1 MRKSIIITRIFT
13 VFAIVG
19 LLGGF
24 AYHVFAAIPLGSN
37 FQLNSQLPLDAR
49 SVATTI
55 TTRNA
60 ISSGARYEGMVVY
73 VVDSDGSGNPAT
85 YQLQNGITNSDWV
98 EFGSGVGSGTVTS
111 VSVSTA
117 NGVSGSVSN
126 NTTTPAITL
135 TLGAITPSSV
145 NGLTLTAGGTGFSIA
160 GGTSS
165 KTLTVSN
172 TLTLA
177 GTDSSTLNIG
187 AGGTLG
193 TGAFAALGATRALD
207 NLASVAI
214 NTSLVSDTD
223 NTDALGS
230 ALIGWSDL
238 FLGDGAVVNFNNGD
252 VTVTHSLNAVT
263 LAGGSLVLP
272 NAGLTV
278 GSSVPFSDASGTL
291 TLQNVDDLDPT
302 TETTIEGEIDTLDN
316 LDRIQGHQVTL
327 TGALTRVGAHALTL
341 TTTDTTS
348 ITLPTSGTLATL
360 AGSEELTN
368 KTYNG
373 LTVTSSNGTLTV
385 ANGSTLAT
393 SGANSL
399 TLTTTGAT
407 NVTLPTSGTLATTT
421 DLASYV
427 PYTGA
432 TSDLTLGTRKVHSA
446 QINATS
452 ATATD
457 DILTIEPGSGG
468 AARFSGTLT
477 VADLTANRTW
487 ILPDTSGTLALLS
500 QLLEGSTSS
509 TDDETFLGLNA
520 GSSASTDRTVFVGEG
535 AGQNTTGATFV
546 AVGYNAGRST
556 SGTVRAQQSVFLG
569 SSAGA
574 NSSDAST
581 TSSVFIGYRTG
592 NGASTAS
599 NSIFIGT
606 STGVTDLVDNTSTGS
621 SILIGDGAS
630 TGGFSNSIAFGKGA
644 TNTATNQI
652 VFGSSSTSYTS
663 LVFGNGVTSATP
675 VNSTLTA
682 TGGSDASGSSG
693 TLTVSGGSG
702 AGANDIN
709 GGNLILTGGNSTGGG
724 IGGDILF
731 KTSEIG
737 VSPVSTPNNLITR
750 MIIKNGSNQNSNGY
764 VGIHTTSPSTILSFG
779 GDENRTIGLERTSS
793 GVGKDLTL
801 SAGSAVSGGTNF
813 NGGHLFLQS
822 GIATGTG
829 SSNIYFKTSPAGSSG
844 GTDTTS
850 SIAVTILGSGNVG
863 IGDQTPSGFF
873 TVGSGDPFQV
883 SSAGAITAA
892 TGITS
897 SGTITFSGIGA
908 TNSGDEYLCIN
919 PGTKVITT
927 GLNCGASS
935 MRFKHDIQNLDN
947 SLDKVLA
954 MRPVSY
960 LYNGTNKE
968 DIGFIAE
975 EIYDIEPRLVF
986 YEADGVTPRGLR
998 YEKFVSLLAG
1008 ALQELNTKVSDL
1020 ELVVAGFT
1028 SLDLEN
1034 PSSFG
1039 SLIKTF
1045 LAENILAIKDLT
1057 ASVLRIDGEVCV
1069 EDEFE
1074 KVCLPKDQF
1083 KELLRNAGGI
1093 VTDKDTSSP
1102 VVTPPDSGAGN
1113 IGTVPSAPEEGSPT
1127 PPDGAPVEEPSA
1139 ENPDTAPET
1148 SSEETP
1154 PPADTG
1160 SGTTDT
1166 PPIDIP
1172 QVEPQ
1177 I

>member
-13 VFAIVG
+13 IFAVVG

-73 VVDSDGSGNPAT
+73 VIDSDGSGNPAT

-252 VTVTHSLNAVT
+252 VTATHSLNAIT

-360 AGSEELTN
+360 AGSEALTN

-432 TSDLTLGTRKVHSA
+432 TSDLTLGTHKVHSA

-452 ATATD
+452 VTATD
-457 DILTIEPGSGG
+457 DILTLEPGSGG
-468 AARFSGTLT
+468 AAQFTGTLT

-487 ILPDTSGTLALLS
+487 ILPNASGTLYSTATGSITSS
-500 QLLEGSTSS
+500 QLTTSL
-509 TDDETFLGLNA
+509 TDETGSGLA
-520 GSSASTDRTVFVGEG
+520 
-535 AGQNTTGATFV
+535 
-546 AVGYNAGRST
+546 
-556 SGTVRAQQSVFLG
+556 
-569 SSAGA
+569 
-574 NSSDAST
+574 
-581 TSSVFIGYRTG
+581 
-592 NGASTAS
+592 
-599 NSIFIGT
+599 
-606 STGVTDLVDNTSTGS
+606 
-621 SILIGDGAS
+621 
-630 TGGFSNSIAFGKGA
+630 
-644 TNTATNQI
+644 
-652 VFGSSSTSYTS
+652 VFGT
-663 LVFGNGVTSATP
+663 TP
-675 VNSTLTA
+675 TFTTNITTPLIIGGTGTTSTLTLK
-682 TGGSDASGSSG
+682 TTSGVG
-693 TLTVSGGSG
+693 TTNADIIFQVG
-702 AGANDIN
+702 NDGDTEAMRILNN
-709 GGNLILTGGNSTGGG
+709 GR
-724 IGGDILF
+724 
-731 KTSEIG
+731 IG
-737 VSPVSTPNNLITR
+737 VGTA
-750 MIIKNGSNQNSNGY
+750 
-764 VGIHTTSPSTILSFG
+764 SPSSKLDITTNALG
-779 GDENRTIGLERTSS
+779 VTQTTSS
-793 GVGKDLTL
+793 GVVL
-801 SAGSAVSGGTNF
+801 SNTTQALSNAPQISPSLRWHASGWRGGVNPPSTSAAVDFDFRAYVVPVKTTSISSTAYLGFGSSIAGGSYNDGQFIINSLGNVAVGTTIPA
-813 NGGHLFLQS
+813 GLFQVNQTT
-822 GIATGTG
+822 TGTG
-829 SSNIYFKTSPAGSSG
+829 TVSTTASDTTVSGIHTQFTNTFKVGDTITVNGETRTILAIAGPESMTTDAWTATNTDTSYSVANNGNSRFIVKGNGFVGINTNTSPLYRLEVNENLASTYVANFFNDGSDSNRLGIQIQAGE
-844 GTDTTS
+844 D
-850 SIAVTILGSGNVG
+850 SGNGTLVQFNDGDGTSVG
-863 IGDQTPSGFF
+863 
-873 TVGSGDPFQV
+873 
-883 SSAGAITAA
+883 A
-892 TGITS
+892 
-897 SGTITFSGIGA
+897 ITFSGTTTTYGTSSDRRLKDNIID
-908 TNSGDEYLCIN
+908 TKYTLQDLLNIEVKDYVFRVENSGRVY
-919 PGTKVITT
+919 T
-927 GLNCGASS
+927 
-935 MRFKHDIQNLDN
+935 
-947 SLDKVLA
+947 
-954 MRPVSY
+954 
-960 LYNGTNKE
+960 
-968 DIGFIAE
+968 GFIAQDLKN
-975 EIYDIEPRLVF
+975 IFPDAVFAPDDGITTNQPRMWSVD
-986 YEADGVTPRGLR
+986 YGKITPLIV
-998 YEKFVSLLAG
+998 KAV
-1008 ALQELNTKVSDL
+1008 QELNLKI
-1020 ELVVAGFT
+1020 EGFA

-1034 PSSFG
+1034 PTSLG
-1039 SLIKTF
+1039 SLVKQF
-1045 LAENILAIKDLT
+1045 LAENILTIKDLT

-1069 EDEFE
+1069 DD
-1074 KVCLPKDQF
+1074 VCVTKEQF
-1083 KELLRNAGGI
+1083 KALLQNAGGVSGSSGGSSGEADEPTI
-1093 VTDKDTSSP
+1093 PPSELSDDSSDTE
-1102 VVTPPDSGAGN
+1102 A
-1113 IGTVPSAPEEGSPT
+1113 PSE
-1127 PPDGAPVEEPSA
+1127 DAPVEESPA
-1139 ENPDTAPET
+1139 ENPDTAPEI
-1148 SSEETP
+1148 SSEEAP
-1154 PPADTG
+1154 PSP
-1160 SGTTDT
+1160 DT
-1166 PPIDIP
+1166 PI
-1172 QVEPQ
+1172 EPQ